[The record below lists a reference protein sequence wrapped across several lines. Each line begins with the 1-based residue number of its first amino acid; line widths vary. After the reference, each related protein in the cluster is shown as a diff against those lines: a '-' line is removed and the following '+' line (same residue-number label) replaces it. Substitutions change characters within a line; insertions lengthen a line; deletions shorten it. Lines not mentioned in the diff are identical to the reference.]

1 MLVGMTREGLEANG
15 GVEQDDYYCN
25 GTYVGWA
32 ASAGRGRVLAPRTPD
47 APRARE

>member
-1 MLVGMTREGLEANG
+1 MLAGMTREGLEAIG
-15 GVEQDDYYCN
+15 GVKQYCN

-47 APRARE
+47 VLRARE